1 MKVTHLNISDASGG
15 AARAANRIHHALRL
29 QGVDSTMRV
38 NSAST
43 DDWTVRA
50 QVGNLQNLFAIS
62 RLVPGKLATRLLR
75 TNNLVIHSP
84 AILNS
89 SWPKRLNIS
98 DADIINLH
106 WVNHEMMS
114 IGDIAR
120 IKKPVVWTLHDMWS
134 FCGAEHYTEDLRW
147 RDGYTRN
154 NRPSYEAGLDLNR
167 WVWRRK
173 MRIWRRPMHIVSP
186 SNWLAGC
193 ARQSMLMREWPV
205 TVVPNAIDTSVWQP
219 LNKRVA
225 RELLKLPSDAP
236 LLLFGAVGGARD
248 PRKGF
253 DLLRKALRH
262 LQGQVKELQLIVF
275 GQLAPREPD
284 DLGFPIHYMGHLH
297 DDLSLRVLY
306 SAADAMVI
314 PSRQDNLPNTGVESL
329 ACGTPVIAF
338 NTCGLPDIV
347 KHGETGYLAEPFNSE
362 DLARGIIWVL
372 TDTARHAQLCAN
384 ARHYATAT
392 FSYPVVA
399 EQYLSVYQSALD
411 L

>member
-1 MKVTHLNISDASGG
+1 MISYSDITGG
-15 AARAANRIHHALRL
+15 AARAAYRIHHALRL

-38 NSAST
+38 NSANT
-43 DDWTVRA
+43 DDWTVRG
-50 QVGNLQNLFAIS
+50 QVGNLQNLLTIS

-75 TNNLVIHSP
+75 TNNRVIHSP
-84 AILNS
+84 AILHS

-120 IKKPVVWTLHDMWS
+120 IKKPVVWTLHDMWP
-134 FCGAEHYTEDLRW
+134 FCGAEHYTEDFRW
-147 RDGYTRN
+147 REGYTRN

-173 MRIWRRPMHIVSP
+173 MRNWRRPMHIVSP

-205 TVVPNAIDTSVWQP
+205 TVVPNAVDTSVWQP
-219 LNKRVA
+219 LNKSLA
-225 RELLKLPSDAP
+225 RELLKLPNDAP

-253 DLLRKALRH
+253 ELLRQALRH

-275 GQLAPREPD
+275 GQHAPREPD

-314 PSRQDNLPNTGVESL
+314 PSRQDNLPNTGVEAL
-329 ACGTPVIAF
+329 ACGTPVVAF

-347 KHGETGYLAEPFNSE
+347 KHEKTGYLAEPFNSE
-362 DLARGIIWVL
+362 DLASGIIWVL
-372 TDTARHAQLCAN
+372 ADAARHAQLCVN

-399 EQYLSVYQSALD
+399 EQYLSVYQSAVD
-411 L
+411 LQL